1 MEQEKIDI
9 INLFNKIWSRK
20 WFVVKG
26 GVIGI
31 IIGLIIAFSI
41 PKSYKTKIE
50 FITLSK
56 TFQKDG
62 MRELASL
69 ARINIGNEAVDILSP
84 EVYYN
89 VLMSTSFAKEIL
101 EINVKDEGQDIDTS
115 LYNYYLDHQ
124 KSAWWNYVVMI
135 PNYLRKAI
143 KKKEEVT
150 ESVASNKYYISKE
163 ENEIIEKLQ
172 ISFSLKN
179 NDEIGITVFEYVA
192 QSPIIAAFIADTIV
206 SKLQEYIIKERTK
219 KAKID
224 FLNTQKLYEQSK
236 DNYSKLLNDYAQF
249 VDENKNIISAKYEV
263 NRKHKEDEMSLAY
276 SVYNQMAQ
284 QLQLAQIKVQ
294 NDTPTF
300 TIIQP
305 STIPIYPEV
314 SKALVLLI
322 VTFLAGMFSCF
333 WVIKSDI
340 WEFIS

>member
-41 PKSYKTKIE
+41 PKSYKTKVE
-50 FITLSK
+50 FITSSK
-56 TFQKDG
+56 SPQKDG
-62 MRELASL
+62 VNALASL
-69 ARINIGNEAVDILSP
+69 ARINIGSDVTDVLSP
-84 EVYYN
+84 ELYNN
-89 VLMSTSFAKEIL
+89 VLMSTSFVKELL
-101 EINVKDEGQDIDTS
+101 EVNVKDESQDINTT
-115 LYNYYLDHQ
+115 LYNYYYEYQ
-124 KSAWWNYVVMI
+124 KSAWWNYI
-135 PNYLRKAI
+135 IKAPNYLRKAI

-150 ESVASNKYYISKE
+150 ESIASNKYYISKE
-163 ENEIIEKLQ
+163 ERKIIEQLQ
-172 ISFSLKN
+172 LSFSLKN
-179 NDEIGITVFEYVA
+179 DDKTGVSVFEYIA
-192 QSPIIAAFIADTIV
+192 QSPVITAFVADTIV

-284 QLQLAQIKVQ
+284 QLQLAQIEVQ

-314 SKALVLLI
+314 SKTKILI
-322 VTFLAGMFSCF
+322 IITLLAGIFSCF
-333 WVIKSDI
+333 WIIKSDV
-340 WEFIS
+340 WEFIT